1 MSDWEEAQKRRVQA
15 NGHRGACAFQNG
27 AQCDC
32 DEPVRLR
39 KTVKVFVALLI
50 IIPTAIAGLAYSAV
64 VAPELTGMVLFGAV
78 MTAIFL
84 VVFTC
89 TIAGLW
95 EWAQSIVGAGYDPN
109 AKRPRSASQQQ
120 PSNE

>member
-1 MSDWEEAQKRRVQA
+1 MSDWEEAQKRRVLT

-39 KTVKVFVALLI
+39 KTVKAFVALLI
-50 IIPTAIAGLAYSAV
+50 VIPAAIAGLIYSAG
-64 VAPELTGMVLFGAV
+64 VAPELTGMVLFGGVLTAV
-78 MTAIFL
+78 GLIVIA
-84 VVFTC
+84 FT
-89 TIAGLW
+89 IGGLW
-95 EWAQSIVGAGYDPN
+95 EWAQSIAGAGYDPD